1 MEHLPNTYIIDYG
14 GGAEMARL
22 IILYYI
28 LEEAMGGLFPD
39 EKPSCVDVLDIAC
52 GPGMWALEVA
62 RAHPEMN
69 VLGVDINKPMI
80 EYAQAH
86 AEVRGLENALFQVM
100 DVTQPLQFANAS
112 FDFVNA
118 RFIESFLLKEMWP
131 VVIQE
136 VARITRTGGMIR
148 LTACDDP
155 GTTNSLAFER
165 YKTLL
170 IQAAHKE
177 GRLLHPLGLHAGV
190 TPLLRQ
196 FLRKA
201 GCQHLREQPHILNF
215 SYDTKFHHRMTENF
229 RMLFVLGQ
237 SWLIK
242 TGIVRQTELDVLYE
256 QVVQEM
262 MQPDFQGLLYF
273 LSAWGQKA

>member
-1 MEHLPNTYIIDYG
+1 MENPSNSYIIDFG
-14 GGAEMARL
+14 GGAELARL

-39 EKPSCVDVLDIAC
+39 EKPSYVDVLDIAC

-80 EYAQAH
+80 DYAKAH
-86 AEVRGLENALFQVM
+86 AAVRGLENIHFQVM
-100 DVTQPLQFANAS
+100 DVTQPLQFPDAS

-118 RFIESFLLKEMWP
+118 RFIESFMLKEMWP
-131 VVIQE
+131 AVIQE
-136 VARITRTGGMIR
+136 FVRITRPGGTVR

-165 YKTLL
+165 YKTLF
-170 IQAAHKE
+170 IQAAHQE
-177 GRLLHPLGLHAGV
+177 GRLLHPLGLHGGV
-190 TPLLRQ
+190 TPLLSQ

-201 GCQHLREQPHILNF
+201 GCQHLREQPHVLNF
-215 SYDTKFHHRMTENF
+215 SSHTRFHHRMTENF
-229 RMLFVLGQ
+229 RMFFVLGQ
-237 SWLIK
+237 PWLLK
-242 TGIVRQTELDVLYE
+242 TGIVQQAELDVLYE
-256 QVVQEM
+256 QMVQEM
-262 MQPDFQGLLYF
+262 MQPDFHGLLYF
-273 LSAWGQKA
+273 LSAWGQKM